1 MAVGLDGSGGC
12 TVVEVWRGW
21 RRASDRL
28 EAWWL
33 RCGGGGSTK
42 VVDTQQGRRRGSN
55 TSIVH
60 NFYPTCLGRAPL
72 ETTIEEAISRIERT
86 STNAFSVTKSR
97 GRSQFP
103 QHFITLTRGI
113 QIVVLHVAMAYEDED
128 GSSGSGEDV
137 NLMDGHKRHPVV
149 VASGSSGRKR
159 SRKANGDA
167 IVDAMLE
174 IAAASKMRATAI
186 LKNEDRF
193 SISKC
198 IKVLDELQ
206 GVDERLY
213 FLALDLFENN
223 SCAREI
229 FISLKGEKRLP
240 WLQCKLSVS
249 SG

>member
-1 MAVGLDGSGGC
+1 M
-12 TVVEVWRGW
+12 VVMLND
-21 RRASDRL
+21 AI
-28 EAWWL
+28 
-33 RCGGGGSTK
+33 
-42 VVDTQQGRRRGSN
+42 
-55 TSIVH
+55 IVS
-60 NFYPTCLGRAPL
+60 FT
-72 ETTIEEAISRIERT
+72 
-86 STNAFSVTKSR
+86 
-97 GRSQFP
+97 
-103 QHFITLTRGI
+103 
-113 QIVVLHVAMAYEDED
+113 VAMAYVDED
-128 GSSGSGEDV
+128 GTSGSGEDV
-137 NLMDGHKRHPVV
+137 HTLEGHKRHPVV
-149 VASGSSGRKR
+149 VPSGSRGRKQ

-223 SCAREI
+223 SCACEI

>member
-1 MAVGLDGSGGC
+1 
-12 TVVEVWRGW
+12 
-21 RRASDRL
+21 
-28 EAWWL
+28 
-33 RCGGGGSTK
+33 
-42 VVDTQQGRRRGSN
+42 
-55 TSIVH
+55 
-60 NFYPTCLGRAPL
+60 
-72 ETTIEEAISRIERT
+72 
-86 STNAFSVTKSR
+86 
-97 GRSQFP
+97 
-103 QHFITLTRGI
+103 
-113 QIVVLHVAMAYEDED
+113 MAYLEDD
-128 GSSGSGEDV
+128 GTSGSGEDV
-137 NLMDGHKRHPVV
+137 HTLEGHKRHPVV
-149 VASGSSGRKR
+149 VPSGSGGRKR

-174 IAAASKMRATAI
+174 IAAASKMRANAI

-240 WLQCKLSVS
+240 WLQCKLSHYLAMVS
-249 SG
+249 CNAFQKQLVVSGPRRHNGLVELFSLRFQ

>member
-1 MAVGLDGSGGC
+1 M
-12 TVVEVWRGW
+12 VVMLND
-21 RRASDRL
+21 AI
-28 EAWWL
+28 
-33 RCGGGGSTK
+33 
-42 VVDTQQGRRRGSN
+42 
-55 TSIVH
+55 IVS
-60 NFYPTCLGRAPL
+60 FT
-72 ETTIEEAISRIERT
+72 
-86 STNAFSVTKSR
+86 
-97 GRSQFP
+97 
-103 QHFITLTRGI
+103 
-113 QIVVLHVAMAYEDED
+113 VAMAYVDED
-128 GSSGSGEDV
+128 GTSGSGEDV
-137 NLMDGHKRHPVV
+137 HMLDGHKRHPVV
-149 VASGSSGRKR
+149 VPSGSRGRKQ

-223 SCAREI
+223 SCACEI

>member
-1 MAVGLDGSGGC
+1 
-12 TVVEVWRGW
+12 
-21 RRASDRL
+21 
-28 EAWWL
+28 
-33 RCGGGGSTK
+33 
-42 VVDTQQGRRRGSN
+42 
-55 TSIVH
+55 
-60 NFYPTCLGRAPL
+60 
-72 ETTIEEAISRIERT
+72 
-86 STNAFSVTKSR
+86 
-97 GRSQFP
+97 
-103 QHFITLTRGI
+103 
-113 QIVVLHVAMAYEDED
+113 MAYVDED
-128 GSSGSGEDV
+128 GSSGSGEDM
-137 NLMDGHKRHPVV
+137 NMLDGPKRHPVV
-149 VASGSSGRKR
+149 APSGSGGRKR

-198 IKVLDELQ
+198 IKVLDELP

-229 FISLKGEKRLP
+229 FISLKGERRLP
-240 WLQCKLSVS
+240 WLQCKFSVP